1 MGKIVLVG
9 YMGSGKSSIGKILAD
24 RLSLE
29 FVDLDD
35 LIVKETGKTIKEIFE
50 TDGEIYFRKLEHTVF
65 KKQLLKKESF
75 VLSLG
80 GGTPCYAGN
89 HLLLQQEDVLSVYLK
104 ASIDLLVTR
113 LVKEADKRPLI
124 ANLNKEEMKE
134 FVAKHLFDRN
144 YYYNSCKKTISVDNK
159 NLEEVCKE
167 LIALYSK

>member
-1 MGKIVLVG
+1 M
-9 YMGSGKSSIGKILAD
+9 
-24 RLSLE
+24 
-29 FVDLDD
+29 
-35 LIVKETGKTIKEIFE
+35 
-50 TDGEIYFRKLEHTVF
+50 
-65 KKQLLKKESF
+65 
-75 VLSLG
+75 G

-144 YYYNSCKKTISVDNK
+144 YYYNSCKKIISVDNK